1 MSLEQ
6 SLQLEA
12 HEPVD
17 LKLSLNVSDT
27 GTRAYWKS
35 RVESRFGFGFSC
47 GLYCF
52 YRVIII
58 CMCKSKDFS

>member
-12 HEPVD
+12 RGPVV
-17 LKLSLNVSDT
+17 LKLLLNVSDT
-27 GTRAYWKS
+27 GTRASWKS
-35 RVESRFGFGFSC
+35 RVESRFGFSC